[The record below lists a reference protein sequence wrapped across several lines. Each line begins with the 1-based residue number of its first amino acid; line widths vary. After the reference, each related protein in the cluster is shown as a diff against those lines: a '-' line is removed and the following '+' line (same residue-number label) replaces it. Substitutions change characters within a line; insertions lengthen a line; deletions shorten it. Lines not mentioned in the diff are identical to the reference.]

1 MSKSRRKA
9 FWYIS
14 GILLQ
19 NIVDC
24 QITCR
29 RKCKSAKIR
38 QTVSANLE
46 LFLNFADLHY
56 FFLICVKRAKTP
68 RQPYGK
74 IKLQKKSRLQNGQ
87 TGERMY

>member
-1 MSKSRRKA
+1 MKGRKSL
-9 FWYIS
+9 WHIS
-14 GILLQ
+14 GMLLQ
-19 NIVDC
+19 TIVDC
-24 QITCR
+24 HITCR

-68 RQPYGK
+68 RLRYGK
-74 IKLQKKSRLQNGQ
+74 IIKLQKKSRLQNGQ